1 MELNEVVI
9 FPFLFL
15 FPPSKQSCLSQKH
28 NSNSENLGVKKE
40 ETGHVEW
47 QETELGGNDVLF
59 YKLLPGLLSQRC
71 CPAKGFSN

>member
-1 MELNEVVI
+1 MVI
-9 FPFLFL
+9 FSFLFFC
-15 FPPSKQSCLSQKH
+15 FPLPKSRLSQKH

-47 QETELGGNDVLF
+47 QETEQGGNDVLF
-59 YKLLPGLLSQRC
+59 YKLLPGLLSLRC